1 MRVMIDTNILIS
13 MLLFPSKK
21 YDDFFEIINGEHTL
35 VLSSFVIDEF
45 WDVIK
50 RKFPQKEEAA
60 DTFLTKLAYE
70 LAYTPHQ
77 MPGNLFEIRDMKDY
91 PVVYSGIIDGSDIL
105 ISGDKD
111 IAAVEIDA
119 PEIMTM
125 ADFIERYKK

>member
-1 MRVMIDTNILIS
+1 MRVMVDTNILIS
-13 MLLFPSKK
+13 MLLFPGKR
-21 YDDFFEIINGEHTL
+21 YDDLIETINKDHTL

-60 DTFLTKLAYE
+60 DRFLTKLAYE

-77 MPGNLFEIRDMKDY
+77 MPGGLFEIRDMKDY
-91 PVVYSGIIDGSDIL
+91 PVVYSAVIDQTDVL

-111 IAAVEIDA
+111 ITSVEIEA
-119 PEIMTM
+119 PEILTM
-125 ADFIERYKK
+125 AEFMEKYGN